1 MCSAESTAS
10 RQPPDCGSRADRHE
24 GMNISNESQRSVMRK
39 PSESSRALKAMKTAE
54 DAGPQAS
61 HAGALTVKA
70 WPFAPGSQQGKQVA
84 KPWSPK
90 TSYRFNQR

>member
-1 MCSAESTAS
+1 
-10 RQPPDCGSRADRHE
+10 
-24 GMNISNESQRSVMRK
+24 MRK
-39 PSESSRALKAMKTAE
+39 SSDPSGELKATKTVGE
-54 DAGPQAS
+54 AGPQAS
-61 HAGALTVKA
+61 HAGALTAKA

>member
-1 MCSAESTAS
+1 
-10 RQPPDCGSRADRHE
+10 
-24 GMNISNESQRSVMRK
+24 MRK
-39 PSESSRALKAMKTAE
+39 PSDPSRESKAMKTSE

-61 HAGALTVKA
+61 HASALAVKA
-70 WPFAPGSQQGKQVA
+70 WPFAPGSQLGKQVA

>member
-1 MCSAESTAS
+1 
-10 RQPPDCGSRADRHE
+10 
-24 GMNISNESQRSVMRK
+24 MRK
-39 PSESSRALKAMKTAE
+39 PSDPSRELKAVKTDD
-54 DAGPQAS
+54 DAGSQTS

-70 WPFAPGSQQGKQVA
+70 WPFAPGSQLGKQVA

>member
-1 MCSAESTAS
+1 
-10 RQPPDCGSRADRHE
+10 
-24 GMNISNESQRSVMRK
+24 MRK
-39 PSESSRALKAMKTAE
+39 PSDPSKELKVLKTAE

-61 HAGALTVKA
+61 HAGALTAKA
-70 WPFAPGSQQGKQVA
+70 WPFAPGSQLGKQVA

>member
-1 MCSAESTAS
+1 
-10 RQPPDCGSRADRHE
+10 
-24 GMNISNESQRSVMRK
+24 MRK
-39 PSESSRALKAMKTAE
+39 SADPAREVKATKTAE

-61 HAGALTVKA
+61 HAGALAVKA